1 MVPTIMIPALI
12 FSFIEVDASLSHSSL
27 RHARKGLRQHQK
39 QEPPPWAAIDVVV
52 VSKFLGC
59 HAKLAVAAL
68 QRHLKPGKIW
78 LIVSDGECEKMRFD
92 EFSKISERG
101 NGKISC
107 ISESSAVPG
116 LSLKAISQGFKT
128 LEEGGYCA
136 PADEKDATAG
146 WFLQQFLKIGFA
158 TANPEL
164 VSDYFLVWDA
174 DMVITGSYKYYD
186 DDGKVLFP
194 AGGWDGDEW
203 TYRPASEIL
212 LDGTQFVKGM
222 VNHHMMMQKP
232 YVLELLHKFEQA
244 KLPQWSKANETS
256 LPRWVQNAMIAACDS
271 NPNHHRRLGFSE
283 YATYATFVLNY
294 HSAHVRAVDRGI
306 QPYSRFGGHMI
317 LKADLDQ
324 NRLDYRHAHNAISCM
339 SEHDFNTRAKQLRPG
354 YLILGLE
361 KHENKQELP
370 VGTHVL

>member
-1 MVPTIMIPALI
+1 MCPSGRERCNCRLVL
-12 FSFIEVDASLSHSSL
+12 
-27 RHARKGLRQHQK
+27 
-39 QEPPPWAAIDVVV
+39 AAI
-52 VSKFLGC
+52 L
-59 HAKLAVAAL
+59 KL
-68 QRHLKPGKIW
+68 
-78 LIVSDGECEKMRFD
+78 
-92 EFSKISERG
+92 
-101 NGKISC
+101 
-107 ISESSAVPG
+107 
-116 LSLKAISQGFKT
+116 
-128 LEEGGYCA
+128 
-136 PADEKDATAG
+136 
-146 WFLQQFLKIGFA
+146 GFA

-194 AGGWDGDEW
+194 AGGGWDGDEW
-203 TYRPASEIL
+203 AYRPASEIL
-212 LDGTQFVKGM
+212 MDGTHFVKGM
-222 VNHHMMMQKP
+222 VNHHMMMQQP
-232 YVLELLHKFEQA
+232 YVLELLHNFEQA

-256 LPRWVQNAMIAACDS
+256 LPRWVQNAMIAACSS

-283 YATYATFVLNY
+283 YAMYATFVLNY

-306 QPYSRFGGHMI
+306 QPYSRFGGRTI

-339 SEHDFNTRAKQLRPG
+339 SEHDFNTRAQQLLPG

-370 VGTHVL
+370 VGTHWL